1 MDAVKIVAKGGR
13 VVLFGGLPQ
22 GISAPG
28 VDLNTVHYQNIDLI
42 GLSGFASRHFRM
54 SLQMLAGGRI
64 PGHKLVTHVLP
75 LNRVDEGVNAA
86 LEGRALKVVFTP

>member
-13 VVLFGGLPQ
+13 VVLFGGLPHDS
-22 GISAPG
+22 SAPG
-28 VDLNTVHYQNIDLI
+28 VDMNTVHYRNIDLI

-54 SLQMLAGGRI
+54 SLQMLSSGRI
-64 PGHKLVTHVLP
+64 PGDKLVTHVLP
-75 LNRVDEGVNAA
+75 LDRVDEGLNAA